1 MATLTSLHP
10 KDRTNAERSRRFRA
24 RRKAA
29 AVAQTVAPTV
39 AVAAWEMCASRLGD
53 GRATAEDLALA
64 EHAAAPGADAAAG
77 LINQGAAT
85 VAGERCMKAD
95 PLDLSTDNRV
105 RVLLEDRE
113 RQMVTIRRARL
124 IKDEIEVELREEAGR
139 RGGSVHG

>member
-1 MATLTSLHP
+1 
-10 KDRTNAERSRRFRA
+10 
-24 RRKAA
+24 
-29 AVAQTVAPTV
+29 
-39 AVAAWEMCASRLGD
+39 MCASRLGD